1 MSENSLYKNPFLW
14 KWVVSNKYHFIFWTV
29 FIFYEIVVVGL
40 YAGKFGAPG
49 SYIFHYIINIGIF
62 YCHANLVLKYGLE
75 NLKSAIWKVPLFL
88 ILETIAFLLVMY
100 VAYNYVN
107 RFTHIIINK
116 EIEINRTF
124 FLGGLI
130 RALYF
135 IVFGTAYYFL
145 VTFFKERKKTENLEQ
160 QKLHNIIQLAKSE
173 NAFLRAQIHP
183 HLLFNTLDFIYQNA
197 KDKAPVAA
205 ETIVALSEMMRYAA
219 DSKYKDE
226 FVLLGDEIEQAENL
240 INLHQL
246 RNNHTLQIR
255 IWYDD
260 EVKSEQIIP
269 MVLTTLVENIFKHG
283 DLSKSEQ
290 AGEISIIKKENSLQL
305 KTKNLIKPKLQQDKR
320 SGTGMDNITKR
331 LHYTYGLNANIKS
344 YTDDNEHFNIEVTIK
359 K

>member
-1 MSENSLYKNPFLW
+1 MLYNSLSKNPSIWNWF
-14 KWVVSNKYHFIFWTV
+14 VSKKYHFIFWTV

-40 YAGKFGAPG
+40 YSGKFGAPG

-62 YCHANLVLKYGLE
+62 YCHANLVLKYGLK
-75 NLKSAIWKVPLFL
+75 NLKSAIWKVPLYL
-88 ILETIAFLLVMY
+88 ILETIVFLLVMY

-107 RFTHIIINK
+107 RYTHIIINK

-197 KDKAPVAA
+197 KDNSPIAA
-205 ETIVALSEMMRYAA
+205 ETIVALSDMMRYAA
-219 DSKYKDE
+219 DSNYKDE
-226 FVLLGDEIEQAENL
+226 FVSFGDEIEQAENL

-246 RNNHTLQIR
+246 RNGHTLQIR
-255 IWYDD
+255 FWYDD
-260 EVKSEQIIP
+260 EVKSERIIP

-283 DLSKSEQ
+283 DLNKLEHP
-290 AGEISIIKKENSLQL
+290 AEISIIKTEDCLQL
-305 KTKNLIKPKLQQDKR
+305 KTRNLIKPKSEQIKR

-331 LHYTYGLNANIKS
+331 LNYTYGTKANIES
-344 YTDDNEHFNIEVTIK
+344 YINDNEHFNVVVTIK